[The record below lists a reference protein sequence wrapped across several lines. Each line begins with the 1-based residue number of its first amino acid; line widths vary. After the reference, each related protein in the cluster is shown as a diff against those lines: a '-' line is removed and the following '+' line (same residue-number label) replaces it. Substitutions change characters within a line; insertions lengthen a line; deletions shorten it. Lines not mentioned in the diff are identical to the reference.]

1 MKGGNTSSSQ
11 KSSVRSIE
19 NRFTKVKIEKTD
31 EYFETVMPQAIS
43 KMESFKDVINT
54 KFSKLEA
61 LIARLFTTSDDHM
74 KDRMRTSFLQHE
86 TSVQERL
93 GTIEAQVKEL
103 KDMPKFPVPGGLLC
117 LWLDRPV
124 QLRPPAVLGVLVCQ
138 CPTCLHPIIGQI
150 LFKEIS

>member
-1 MKGGNTSSSQ
+1 MTLGVHLDFPNNEFNISFTKDERREHFKQS

-93 GTIEAQVKEL
+93 GT
-103 KDMPKFPVPGGLLC
+103 M
-117 LWLDRPV
+117 
-124 QLRPPAVLGVLVCQ
+124 
-138 CPTCLHPIIGQI
+138 
-150 LFKEIS
+150 